1 MKARRLFSW
10 LMLVLS
16 LLSLFPPRLAAA
28 QQTDPAMEAA
38 RLLLTQMTPEERVG
52 QLFLVTFVGTSVGE
66 DSQIYDLITRH
77 HVGGVVL
84 LASHDNFLPAPD
96 TVAGA
101 HRLIADLQTA
111 EWTSS
116 QAAYLDP
123 LTREYVENQYI
134 PLFIAIAQTGDGY
147 PDNQILSGLTPLPS
161 QMAIGATWRPDL
173 AEQVG
178 QVAGRELSA
187 LGFNLFFGP
196 SLDVLTSPE
205 SLGSSGIGV
214 SVFGGDPYW
223 VGEMG
228 RAYIRGL
235 HAGSDGRMLVV
246 ATHFPGRGSAD
257 RPAGDEPATV
267 RKSLEQLKQIEL
279 APFFA
284 VTGNAGNSQ
293 AMADGLLVSH
303 IRYQGFQGNIRSTT
317 RPVSLD
323 QPALDQILALPEF
336 SDWRGSGGLL
346 VSDDLGS
353 RTIRSFYD
361 PGGTNFSGRLVAR
374 DAFLAGND
382 LIYLGDIT
390 SSDAPDNYTT
400 VIRILDFFARKY
412 REDPAFATRVDE
424 AVLRILAAKYRL
436 YGSFRLPRVLPSEAG
451 LSAIGHADAVTLTV
465 AREAATLISP
475 SPIDLDVSLAS
486 PPALQDRIV
495 FLTDTRNQTQ
505 CSTCPEMPVLPPDA
519 LFNAVLRLYGPDA
532 GGLIV
537 PNRLSAYSFEY
548 LPTVLDGN
556 GGNAFEGDL
565 RSADW
570 IVISM
575 LDADPASPNLTFL
588 RRFLSERQDLLR
600 SKRIVVFAFGAP
612 YYLDATDISKLT
624 AYYGVYSRSGPF
636 VDVAARLL
644 FQELTPG
651 GALPVSVP
659 GVGYDLL
666 FATSPDPS
674 QVINLYID
682 LPSAEAG
689 GGTPTLEPTP
699 TPVFH
704 IGDTI
709 TVRTGVILD
718 HNQNPVPDGTGVRFT
733 LSASGEGGLIQE
745 VNALTFQGVARAS
758 FRIDRPGLL
767 ELRAVSEPATT
778 SVVLQLNVSGDGL
791 QVTMI
796 APTAEPPIFTSTPV
810 GADETGISRPPM
822 FSDGRLGLAGWLLL
836 VLILS
841 AMGYLIFWMGT
852 RLDSSLWGMRW
863 ALCSVLGGTL
873 AYLYLALG
881 LPGSIEAVSR
891 GRGWTIAGIV
901 LLGVAVGGMGGWAWK
916 RLFSEAGKRSD

>member
-1 MKARRLFSW
+1 MKARHAFSW
-10 LMLVLS
+10 LTLILCLFS
-16 LLSLFPPRLAAA
+16 LLPPCPAAA
-28 QQTDPAMEAA
+28 QQTDPAAVAA
-38 RLLLTQMTPEERVG
+38 RLLLEQMTPEERVG
-52 QLFLVTFVGTSVGE
+52 QLFLVTFVGTSVDE

-101 HRLIADLQTA
+101 HRLIAELQTA
-111 EWTSS
+111 EWESS
-116 QAAYLDP
+116 QATYVDP

-134 PLFIAIAQTGDGY
+134 PLFIGIAQTGDSY

-161 QMAIGATWRPDL
+161 QMAIGATWQPAL

-178 QVAGRELSA
+178 QVAGQELSA
-187 LGFNLFFGP
+187 IGFNLFFGP

-205 SLGSSGIGV
+205 SLGSGGIGV

-228 RAYIRGL
+228 RGYIRGL
-235 HAGSDGRMLVV
+235 HTGSGGRMLVV

-284 VTGNAGNSQ
+284 VTGNATDSQ
-293 AMADGLLVSH
+293 GMTDGLLVSH

-336 SDWRGSGGLL
+336 AGWRSNGGLL

-353 RTIRSFYD
+353 RTIRAFYD

-412 REDPAFATRVDE
+412 REDPAFATRVDD
-424 AVLRILAAKYRL
+424 AVLRILTAKYRL
-436 YGSFRLPRVLPSEAG
+436 YSSFRPSLVLARESG
-451 LSAIGHADAVTLTV
+451 LSAVGHSDAITLTV
-465 AREAATLISP
+465 AREASTLISP
-475 SPIDLDVSLAS
+475 APSDLDASLAS
-486 PPALQDRIV
+486 PPAVHERIV
-495 FLTDTRNQTQ
+495 FLTDTRSQVQ
-505 CSTCPEMPVLPPDA
+505 CSTCPPTPVLASDA
-519 LFNAVLRLYGPDA
+519 LLNAVLRLYGPDG
-532 GGLIV
+532 GGLVV
-537 PNRLSAYSFEY
+537 PNRLAAYSFDEI
-548 LPTVLDGN
+548 PTVLDGN

-575 LDADPASPNLTFL
+575 LDANPASSNLIVL

-600 SKRIVVFAFGAP
+600 NKRIIVFAFGAP

-624 AYYGVYSRSGPF
+624 AYYGVYSRSSPF

-659 GVGYDLL
+659 GVGYDLF
-666 FATSPDPS
+666 FATSPDPA
-674 QVINLYID
+674 QIINLYLD
-682 LPSAEAG
+682 LPPS
-689 GGTPTLEPTP
+689 GTGERAATLEPTP
-699 TPVFH
+699 TPVFR

-709 TVRTGVILD
+709 TIRTGVILD

-745 VNALTFQGVARAS
+745 VNALTVQGVARAS

-778 SVVLQLNVSGDGL
+778 SAVLQLNVSSEGL
-791 QVTMI
+791 QITVV
-796 APTAEPPIFTSTPV
+796 APTPEATSFAPTPALPE
-810 GADETGISRPPM
+810 GTAAGSSRL
-822 FSDGRLGLAGWLLL
+822 FADGRPGVAGWFLL

-841 AMGYLIFWMGT
+841 AMGYFIFWIGT
-852 RLDSSLWGMRW
+852 RVDSLLWGVRW
-863 ALCSVLGGTL
+863 ALCSILGGTL
-873 AYLYLALG
+873 AYLYLALN
-881 LPGSIEAVSR
+881 LPGGAYLVTG
-891 GRGWTIAGIV
+891 GRGWAIAGVI
-901 LLGVAVGGMGGWAWK
+901 LLGMAAGGAGGWLWQ
-916 RLFSEAGKRSD
+916 RTLNGSQKRSG

>member
-1 MKARRLFSW
+1 MKVKRLCSW
-10 LMLVLS
+10 LMLALCLLS
-16 LLSLFPPRLAAA
+16 LLPPQPSAA
-28 QQTDPAMEAA
+28 QETDPTLEAA
-38 RLLLTQMTPEERVG
+38 RLLLAQMTPEERVG
-52 QLFLVTFVGTSVGE
+52 QLFLVTFVGTSVAE
-66 DSQIYDLITRH
+66 DTPIYDLITRH
-77 HVGGVVL
+77 HVGGVIL

-111 EWTSS
+111 EWQSS
-116 QAAYLDP
+116 QAVSLDP
-123 LTREYVENQYI
+123 LTREYVANHYI
-134 PLFIAIAQTGDGY
+134 PLFVGIAQTGDGY

-161 QMAIGATWRPDL
+161 QMAIGATWQPDL

-178 QVAGRELSA
+178 QVAGQELSA

-235 HAGSDGRMLVV
+235 HAGSNGRMLVV

-284 VTGNAGNSQ
+284 VTGNAGSSQ

-303 IRYQGFQGNIRSTT
+303 IRYQGFQGNIRATT

-336 SDWRGSGGLL
+336 SGWRSSGGLL

-390 SSDAPDNYTT
+390 SSDVPDNYTT
-400 VIRILDFFARKY
+400 VLLVLDFFARKY
-412 REDPAFATRVDE
+412 REDPAFATRVDD

-436 YGSFRLPRVLPSEAG
+436 YGSFRLPRVLPLESG
-451 LSAIGHADAVTLTV
+451 LSVLGHSEAVTLTV

-475 SPIDLDVSLAS
+475 SPLDLDVALPS
-486 PPALQDRIV
+486 PPVLQERIV
-495 FLTDTRNQTQ
+495 FLTDTRGQRQ
-505 CSTCPEMPVLPPDA
+505 CSACPETPALPPEA
-519 LFNAVLRLYGPDA
+519 LLNAVLRLYGPDA
-532 GGLIV
+532 GGLVV

-575 LDADPASPNLTFL
+575 LDADPASPNLTIL

-600 SKRIVVFAFGAP
+600 SKRTVVFAFGAP

-624 AYYGVYSRSGPF
+624 AYYGIYSRSGPF

-651 GALPVSVP
+651 GALPVSVE

-674 QVINLYID
+674 QVINLYLE
-682 LPSAEAG
+682 LPVAETG
-689 GGTPTLEPTP
+689 GGTATLEPTS
-699 TPVFH
+699 TPVFR

-778 SVVLQLNVSGDGL
+778 SVVLQLNVSSDGL
-791 QVTMI
+791 QVTLV
-796 APTAEPPIFTSTPV
+796 APTPEPPVLTPSPT
-810 GADETGISRPPM
+810 GADETETVRPPL
-822 FSDGRLGLAGWLLL
+822 FSDGRLGVAGWLLF

-841 AMGYLIFWMGT
+841 AMGYLTFWIGV
-852 RLDSSLWGMRW
+852 RLDSLLWGVRW
-863 ALCSVLGGTL
+863 TLCAVLGGTL

-881 LPGSIEAVSR
+881 LPGGTGLVSA
-891 GRGWTIAGIV
+891 GRGWAIAGVV
-901 LLGVAVGGMGGWAWK
+901 LLGIAAGGLGGWVWK
-916 RLFSEAGKRSD
+916 KLLSGAEKPSG

>member
-16 LLSLFPPRLAAA
+16 LFSLFPPCPAAA
-28 QQTDPAMEAA
+28 QQSDPTVEAA
-38 RLLLTQMTPEERVG
+38 RLLLAQMTPEERVG
-52 QLFLVTFVGTSVGE
+52 QLFLVTFVGTSVAE

-96 TVAGA
+96 TIPEA
-101 HRLIADLQTA
+101 HHLIADLQTA

-134 PLFIAIAQTGDGY
+134 PLFIGIAQTGDGY
-147 PDNQILSGLTPLPS
+147 PENQILSGLTPLPS
-161 QMAIGATWRPDL
+161 QMAIGATWQPDL

-235 HAGSDGRMLVV
+235 HAGSDGRLLVV

-284 VTGNAGNSQ
+284 VTGNAGGPQ

-412 REDPAFATRVDE
+412 REDPAFATRVDD

-436 YGSFRLPRVLPSEAG
+436 YGSFRLPRVLPSESG
-451 LSAIGHADAVTLTV
+451 LSAIGRFEAVTLTV

-475 SPIDLDVSLAS
+475 SPIDLDVTLAS
-486 PPALQDRIV
+486 PPALQERMV
-495 FLTDTRNQTQ
+495 FLTDTRSQMQ
-505 CSTCPEMPVLPPDA
+505 CGTCPEMSVLPPEA
-519 LFNAVLRLYGPDA
+519 LLNAVLRLYGPDA
-532 GGLIV
+532 GGLVV

-548 LPTVLDGN
+548 LPTLLDGN

-575 LDADPASPNLTFL
+575 LDADPASPNLTLL

-682 LPSAEAG
+682 LPSAET
-689 GGTPTLEPTP
+689 GTESPTLEPTP
-699 TPVFH
+699 TPVFR

-791 QVTMI
+791 QVTLI
-796 APTAEPPIFTSTPV
+796 APTPEPPIFTPTPAD
-810 GADETGISRPPM
+810 ADETDVVRPPL
-822 FSDGRLGLAGWLLL
+822 FSDGRPGLAGWLLL

-841 AMGYLIFWMGT
+841 AMGYWIIWMGT
-852 RLDSSLWGMRW
+852 RLDSLRWGVRW

-873 AYLYLALG
+873 AYLYLAFG
-881 LPGSIEAVSR
+881 LPGGMELVSR
-891 GRGWTIAGIV
+891 GRGWAIAGVV
-901 LLGVAVGGMGGWAWK
+901 LLGMAAGGMGGWAWK
-916 RLFSEAGKRSD
+916 RLLSGAGKRSG